1 MKIRE
6 VGGGGGPGR
15 GKDQVCIERVS
26 GSDRRFRRYYNH
38 YIYNLPQAWNSLE
51 PNHSFLVNYLNHS
64 SVTTSIT
71 RSVFIPMTAG
81 VLGKSSSSSSQMIMI
96 SVRLSKAM
104 LLVVES
110 TH

>member
-1 MKIRE
+1 MKIRKWE
-6 VGGGGGPGR
+6 EEDDQGGEKIR
-15 GKDQVCIERVS
+15 CVSKRVS

-64 SVTTSIT
+64 SV
-71 RSVFIPMTAG
+71 FIPMTAG

-96 SVRLSKAM
+96 SEDCQKQCF
-104 LLVVES
+104 
-110 TH
+110 

>member
-6 VGGGGGPGR
+6 VGGVGGPGR

-64 SVTTSIT
+64 SV
-71 RSVFIPMTAG
+71 FIPMTAG

-96 SVRLSKAM
+96 SEDCQKQCF
-104 LLVVES
+104 
-110 TH
+110 